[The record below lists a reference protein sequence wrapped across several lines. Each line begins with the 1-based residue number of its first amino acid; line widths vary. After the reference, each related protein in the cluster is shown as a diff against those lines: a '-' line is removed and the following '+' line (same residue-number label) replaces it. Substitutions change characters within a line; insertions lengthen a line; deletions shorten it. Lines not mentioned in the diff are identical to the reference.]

1 MANVVF
7 ISKHIEDIC
16 KKRDKNKQF
25 VIRHTLIKALF
36 CKNVLLGF
44 MRMRGANGHCNKTFL
59 GCQGKGG
66 YCLFGC
72 YDSGGH
78 MSVISQWPFVKNII
92 TPIAALKRGLGH
104 AENVRKNCL
113 IYVAYV

>member
-1 MANVVF
+1 MQMTNVF
-7 ISKHIEDIC
+7 FFKHIEDIC
-16 KKRDKNKQF
+16 KKKRDKNKQF
-25 VIRHTLIKALF
+25 VIRHTFIKALF

-78 MSVISQWPFVKNII
+78 MPVISQWSFVK
-92 TPIAALKRGLGH
+92 
-104 AENVRKNCL
+104 KN
-113 IYVAYV
+113 